1 MEGGEFYEGGAVQR
15 IKLLFAVT
23 KKDHMSERK
32 LALWSFFSVQNG
44 V

>member
-1 MEGGEFYEGGAVQR
+1 MEGGEFYEGGAVRR

-32 LALWSFFSVQNG
+32 LEIWSFFSLKNG